1 MSTEPLWVTTLIPV
15 AEARRLVLAA
25 ITPLAPRRVAI
36 GDGLGHV
43 LAETVRAT
51 EPVPRFA
58 NAAMDGYAVRAADV
72 ATAPVRLRVT
82 GTAAA
87 GDGPKP
93 PLSHGEAMRIM
104 TGALMPPGAD
114 AVCMVEHTRAEDG
127 GLAVLIEES
136 VSPGTNVREPGED
149 IAAGAEVFIPG
160 TRLSPAHIGVLAS
173 LGIQELLVCPR
184 PAVGVLSTGDEL
196 AAPDAVLMPGKIRDA
211 NRPALLAQLG
221 SDGFR
226 RVDLGTVGDDQDM
239 LADRLRTAA
248 SRCDAIIATGGVSV
262 GDHDL
267 LKVALEKL
275 GGATMHSLE
284 IAMRP
289 GKHVAVA
296 SLGEQRIPAFG
307 LPGNPV
313 AALVTYELLVRPA
326 LRAMAG
332 LPGARPATA
341 CRDSG
346 NRPASPA
353 RSRTPPDAGDSTDRG
368 RRSAAGTAL
377 RRPAI
382 AHADGHGQGQCPRT
396 AAGRRRRPGRRAC
409 RGAATRYRRVLAHRQ
424 GMAGDREQHSPP
436 AG

>member
-1 MSTEPLWVTTLIPV
+1 MTTLIPV
-15 AEARRLVLAA
+15 AQARRLVLAA

-127 GLAVLIEES
+127 ALAVLIEQS

-239 LADRLRTAA
+239 LANRLRTAA

-267 LKVALEKL
+267 LKVALGKL

-332 LPGARPATA
+332 CPVLDRPRLA
-341 CRDSG
+341 
-346 NRPASPA
+346 
-353 RSRTPPDAGDSTDRG
+353 
-368 RRSAAGTAL
+368 
-377 RRPAI
+377 AI
-382 AHADGHGQGQCPRT
+382 AETDLP
-396 AAGRRRRPGRRAC
+396 RRPGPELHLMRVTARTGADGVPRVRPSGGQQSHMLMAMARANALALLPDGDGV
-409 RGAATRYRRVLAHRQ
+409 RAGGRVEVLLLDTD
-424 GMAGDREQHSPP
+424 GF
-436 AG
+436 